1 MAWRTWL
8 VSAGAGL
15 ALLIAGKFVYL
26 LVENGFDIARAPVA
40 FLLPLVMLIVGLVLT
55 ANGRSSGPV
64 AVAVVA
70 LLLLPVFGMAVLN
83 HGLSQQTPADAA
95 LVFIGIPLALLAV
108 ISGAQLWR
116 TRHGNA
122 AAT

>member
-55 ANGRSSGPV
+55 ANGWSSGPV
-64 AVAVVA
+64 TVAAVA

-116 TRHGNA
+116 TRHGA
-122 AAT
+122 EAT

>member
-8 VSAGAGL
+8 ISAGAGL
-15 ALLIAGKFVYL
+15 ALLVAGKFVYL

-40 FLLPLVMLIVGLVLT
+40 FLLPLVMLIGGLVLT
-55 ANGRSSGPV
+55 AKGRLSGPV
-64 AVAVVA
+64 TVAVVA

-108 ISGAQLWR
+108 ISGAKLWR
-116 TRHGNA
+116 ARHGNA
-122 AAT
+122 ATT